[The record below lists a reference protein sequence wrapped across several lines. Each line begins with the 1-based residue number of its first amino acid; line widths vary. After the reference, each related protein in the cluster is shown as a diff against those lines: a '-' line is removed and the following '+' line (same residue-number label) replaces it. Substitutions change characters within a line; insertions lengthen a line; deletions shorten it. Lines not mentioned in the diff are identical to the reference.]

1 MVEVSNA
8 YNKISHAGLTA
19 GKWLQ
24 AVRDIHPFF
33 QNYKASDV
41 ANQLASLRRTLEK
54 RKQKVGMMNSEETKL
69 HSPKKQRV
77 SGATAANNDP
87 EQQNPL
93 EFFLYRVLKFAE
105 NPISDDGNRVY
116 GIVYLMPPQG
126 VEISYQFGE
135 DGSSIQVTFTTPKIF
150 WQDLMHSSWKKP
162 VDIREAF
169 DNRYV
174 KGLLDMFPADARSK
188 SFTIEIGEQIQECPH
203 MKAELLHNE
212 KENWCYHG
220 IPFLFKDGTPSQIL
234 ATLKSN
240 FQ

>member
-1 MVEVSNA
+1 MQFIGFHRLVQVDEGHKRVHALQYSTSPICSIQQNNRTPSHLQFRIRNSNITFKFVHTTQLQLVLRINHYRKATAHMALSKEEKRRIMVEVSNA

-105 NPISDDGNRVY
+105 NPISDDGNRV
-116 GIVYLMPPQG
+116 
-126 VEISYQFGE
+126 F
-135 DGSSIQVTFTTPKIF
+135 DATT
-150 WQDLMHSSWKKP
+150 
-162 VDIREAF
+162 R
-169 DNRYV
+169 
-174 KGLLDMFPADARSK
+174 G
-188 SFTIEIGEQIQECPH
+188 
-203 MKAELLHNE
+203 
-212 KENWCYHG
+212 
-220 IPFLFKDGTPSQIL
+220 
-234 ATLKSN
+234 
-240 FQ
+240 